1 MPTIKIVE
9 KVMKYVMKLT
19 IKRLE
24 LCQRRC
30 FGVFIDNLEH
40 ISRLF
45 LVFTVDFEQFD
56 AC

>member
-1 MPTIKIVE
+1 MSTIKIVE

-19 IKRLE
+19 KKVE

-45 LVFTVDFEQFD
+45 LVFTVDLEQFV

>member
-1 MPTIKIVE
+1 
-9 KVMKYVMKLT
+9 MKYVMKLT
-19 IKRLE
+19 KKVE

-45 LVFTVDFEQFD
+45 LVFTVDFEQFV